1 MVEVDLFQGKVKLSD
16 ESNNVNKEIFN
27 QRIETKLSLR
37 KKTVNNILYNKRIL
51 GNNSFGFNTKK
62 IKWKLL
68 YDITNIDFLSDKSK
82 SKYQL
87 IFNENDEKILLE
99 ASKYLKSKTL
109 DDIKFGIILT
119 QAFIKRNMNDDLTN
133 SINLLFIYELF
144 HIKNKI
150 NNDEEIIFNILY
162 IIISYSSINKDKNL
176 ATILLSPDSYKI
188 WEKCFNLQNFDIFY
202 EIICV
207 LNNIIQENQIGGC
220 NLIRSNFLKN
230 NIYNF
235 YSSEYMIFKK
245 YDQNKFDINYYITKD
260 GINLFCSLLII
271 PTADLDNVTKNE
283 VISSK
288 QKLVNL
294 VILYFDT
301 NIFEDYFKCI
311 YSIDFAIEQD
321 FILFKELEKNNFFEN
336 VLNNKKFFE
345 EKQILFYLN
354 KIFGNYI
361 AYANNIPNKLL
372 EDMINFEADYLK
384 KCKDFSHRK
393 NIFFTL
399 SNILLSKDEIYVKI
413 FEIENLLS
421 NIFNCLKYSY
431 SFIEVREILYF
442 FTVLFSFI
450 NNKYFIELEKNHL
463 MELVFFHAKNS
474 FENKVDGLNICFTI
488 FEFYLAFGKELS
500 KYFGGKNLIKEK
512 FYKLGGNELLEKYIN
527 FPDENLAHNIINIY
541 KNF

>member
-51 GNNSFGFNTKK
+51 GNNSFGLNTKK

-68 YDITNIDFLSDKSK
+68 YCITNIDFLSDKSK

-87 IFNENDEKILLE
+87 IFNENDEKILSE

-144 HIKNKI
+144 HIIDKI

-245 YDQNKFDINYYITKD
+245 YDQNKFDINYYINKD
-260 GINLFCSLLII
+260 G
-271 PTADLDNVTKNE
+271 
-283 VISSK
+283 
-288 QKLVNL
+288 
-294 VILYFDT
+294 LY
-301 NIFEDYFKCI
+301 
-311 YSIDFAIEQD
+311 
-321 FILFKELEKNNFFEN
+321 
-336 VLNNKKFFE
+336 
-345 EKQILFYLN
+345 
-354 KIFGNYI
+354 
-361 AYANNIPNKLL
+361 
-372 EDMINFEADYLK
+372 
-384 KCKDFSHRK
+384 
-393 NIFFTL
+393 
-399 SNILLSKDEIYVKI
+399 
-413 FEIENLLS
+413 
-421 NIFNCLKYSY
+421 
-431 SFIEVREILYF
+431 
-442 FTVLFSFI
+442 
-450 NNKYFIELEKNHL
+450 
-463 MELVFFHAKNS
+463 
-474 FENKVDGLNICFTI
+474 
-488 FEFYLAFGKELS
+488 
-500 KYFGGKNLIKEK
+500 
-512 FYKLGGNELLEKYIN
+512 
-527 FPDENLAHNIINIY
+527 
-541 KNF
+541 